1 VLTRLI
7 RSHLVPYRRD
17 VGFVVVLQ
25 FMATIASLFLP
36 SLNADIINNG
46 VVTGDTQYI
55 VRIGMVMLG
64 VTLVQVVGSITA
76 VYFAAR
82 VGMGVGRDLRRDVFR
97 RVGTFSA
104 KEMGRFGAP
113 SLITR
118 NTNDVQQIQMLVV
131 MGLTMMVM
139 APIMAVGGIIMAIRE
154 DAGLSW
160 LVAVAVP
167 VLGVSIGFIASHMI
181 PASRAMQGKIDDV
194 NRILREQARGIRV
207 LRAFVR
213 EPFETARFDE
223 ANTDLT
229 AVSLTFGRWMAA
241 AFPIVL
247 LIMNV
252 STVAVI
258 WFGGQRIDAGSMEV
272 GSLIAF
278 LSYLIQILMAVMI
291 ATMVMIMAPRATVSA
306 KRIGEVLDTESTVV
320 LPAVGVETLASHA
333 TVEFDD
339 VSFWYAGA
347 EHPVLHNLTFAA
359 HPGETTAIIGST
371 GAGKTTLVNLIPRL
385 FDATSGTVRVDGVDV
400 RDLDPDLLWSR
411 IGLVPQAAYLFT
423 GTVASN
429 LRHGKPDA
437 TEEEMWRALE
447 IAQAKDFVEE
457 MHDGL
462 ESAIA
467 QGGTNVSGGQRQRLA
482 IARAVIRQPEIYL
495 FDDSFSALDLATDA
509 RLRRALR
516 PVTRQATVIVVA
528 QRVST
533 IIDADR
539 IVVLEDGAIVGI
551 GTHDELLETCAT
563 YQEIVESQMEAEVA
577 S

>member
-1 VLTRLI
+1 MLTRLVLD
-7 RSHLVPYRRD
+7 HLRPYRRD
-17 VGFVVVLQ
+17 VAWVVALQ
-25 FMATIASLFLP
+25 FVATIASLFLP

-55 VRIGMVMLG
+55 IRIGAVMLG
-64 VTLVQVVGSITA
+64 VTLIQVAGSITA

-104 KEMGRFGAP
+104 REMGRFGAP

-167 VLGVSIGFIASHMI
+167 VLGVSIGFIASRMI
-181 PASRAMQGKIDDV
+181 PASRVMQGKIDDV

-213 EPFETARFDE
+213 EPYETARFDE

-247 LIMNV
+247 LIMNA

-258 WFGGQRIDAGSMEV
+258 WFGGQRIDAGAMEV

-306 KRIGEVLDTESTVV
+306 KRIGEVLSAEPSVVAPAKGVTE
-320 LPAVGVETLASHA
+320 LAGHA

-347 EHPVLHNLTFAA
+347 EYPVLRDLSFAA

-385 FDATSGTVRVDGVDV
+385 FDATTGTVRVDGIDV
-400 RDLDPDLLWSR
+400 RELDPDLLWSR
-411 IGLVPQAAYLFT
+411 IGFVPQAAYLFT

-437 TEEEMWRALE
+437 TPEEMWRALE

-457 MHDGL
+457 MPDGL
-462 ESAIA
+462 ETPIA

-482 IARAVIRQPEIYL
+482 IARAVIRDPEVYL

-516 PVTRQATVIVVA
+516 PITRDATVIVVA

-539 IVVLEDGAIVGI
+539 IVVLDDGAIVGI
-551 GTHDELLETCAT
+551 GTHAELLETCPT

>member
-1 VLTRLI
+1 MLLKILRT
-7 RSHLVPYRRD
+7 HLRTYRRE
-17 VGFVVVLQ
+17 VAIVVALQ
-25 FMATIASLFLP
+25 FVATIAALFLP

-46 VVTGDTQYI
+46 VVTGDTDYI
-55 VRIGMVMLG
+55 IRIGLVMLG
-64 VTLVQVVGSITA
+64 VSLVQVVGSITA

-82 VGMGVGRDLRRDVFR
+82 TGMGVGRDLRRDVFR

-104 KEMGRFGAP
+104 REMGRFGAP

-118 NTNDVQQIQMLVV
+118 STNDVQQIQMLVV

-154 DAGLSW
+154 DPGLSW

-167 VLGVSIGFIASHMI
+167 VLGISIGIVASQMI
-181 PASRAMQGKIDDV
+181 PASRVMQTKIDDV

-229 AVSLTFGRWMAA
+229 RVSLTFGRWMAA

-247 LIMNV
+247 LIMNA

-258 WFGGQRIDAGSMEV
+258 WFGGIRIDEGQMEV

-306 KRIGEVLDTESTVV
+306 KRIGEVLGTDPTVV
-320 LPAVGVETLASHA
+320 PPTEGVTTLASHA
-333 TVEFDD
+333 MVEFDG
-339 VSFWYAGA
+339 VTFSYAGA
-347 EHPVLHNLTFAA
+347 EHPVLRDVSFTAR
-359 HPGETTAIIGST
+359 PGETTAIIGST

-385 FDATSGTVRVDGVDV
+385 FDATAGTVRVDGVDV
-400 RDLDPDLLWSR
+400 RDLDPDVLWSR
-411 IGLVPQAAYLFT
+411 IGFVPQAAYLFT

-429 LRHGKPDA
+429 LRHGKDDA
-437 TEEEMWRALE
+437 TPEEMWRALE
-447 IAQAKDFVEE
+447 IAQGRDFVEE
-457 MHDGL
+457 MADGL
-462 ESAIA
+462 ESPIA
-467 QGGTNVSGGQRQRLA
+467 QGGTNVSGGQRQRLS
-482 IARAVIRQPEIYL
+482 IARAVIRDPEIYL

-516 PVTRQATVIVVA
+516 PITRDATVIVVA

-533 IIDADR
+533 IIDADQ
-539 IVVLEDGAIVGI
+539 IVVLDDGAIVGI
-551 GTHDELLETCAT
+551 GRHAELLETCPT
-563 YQEIVESQMEAEVA
+563 YLEIVESQMEAEVA